1 MSNNKDD
8 NKKDEDGSVG
18 RMLIKDLPIS
28 KEFKDLLNGLGYFT
42 LYPPQQEAIEAG
54 LLDGKSMLIATPTAS
69 GKTLIAMIASVRA
82 LENGSKVVYTTPLR
96 ALANEKYDEFRL
108 LENLTFRRGKVRVM
122 ISTGDYDSS
131 GEELSDADIIIT
143 TNEKMDSLFR
153 HRASWMSDVG
163 LFVFDEVHMLADRER
178 GATLEMMLARASMSN
193 AQVLALSATVS
204 NAEEIASWLN
214 CTLIDTAWRPTR
226 LVEGVYSHGLIYYS
240 NGTTAKVATS
250 VYGASIDLA
259 MDTLKDDGQA
269 LVFVESRKKAVSL
282 ALKAAEAM
290 SSMIGESD
298 KARVKPYID
307 ELMGKDGSDL
317 AERLAEVMGK
327 CVAFHHAGLSPVARK
342 IVEDAFR
349 SRALKVLTAT
359 PTLAA
364 GVNLPARR
372 VIISS
377 ISRYDM
383 EYGVNTSITVNE
395 YKQMCGRA
403 GRPKYDAYGE
413 AIIVAGSHDVDE
425 LIEHY
430 INGRLE
436 PLRSTLVDERML
448 RMHVLASIA
457 MSDRVSIKDLS
468 DLFAHTL
475 LAKQYSARYITPKFE
490 SALEY
495 LIVEGLVEEED
506 EEEEEE
512 KEESSID
519 GDEGKNVYSKGKDK
533 DKEDGYGCRVLRATR
548 FGRRVAMLYIDP
560 ETSVLMRD
568 ALSRIRRIKD
578 KDLTL
583 ALLHIITECP
593 DFYPKLQLRSSDV
606 DEVRML
612 IDEHGDEFIYD
623 VDEHSISR
631 SLLALYAWVE
641 EYSDKHL
648 LNLGVE
654 PGDMYRMVDSA
665 DWLLYSMREL
675 ALLLGKRNLLSTID
689 RLRARVEHGIKEELL
704 ELVKLE
710 GIGRVRARALYNAG
724 FHDLKSIAD
733 ASESRL
739 ASVKGIG
746 YTLAS
751 RIKEEASRLLDK

>member
-1 MSNNKDD
+1 MSNKD
-8 NKKDEDGSVG
+8 SVSS
-18 RMLIKDLPIS
+18 MLIKDLPIS
-28 KEFKDLLNGLGYFT
+28 KEFKDLLNSLGYFT
-42 LYPPQQEAIEAG
+42 LYPPQQKAIEAG

-82 LENGSKVVYTTPLR
+82 LEHGSKVVYTTPLR

-108 LENLTFRRGKVRVM
+108 LENLALNGRSSKVRVM

-131 GEELSDADIIIT
+131 GEELGSADIIIT

-153 HRASWMSDVG
+153 HRASWISDVG

-214 CTLIDTAWRPTR
+214 SVLINTAWRPTR
-226 LVEGVYSHGLIYYS
+226 LVEGVYSHGLIHYS
-240 NGTTAKVATS
+240 NGTTTRIATS
-250 VYGASIDLA
+250 AYGAPVDLA
-259 MDTLKDDGQA
+259 IDALKDEGQA
-269 LVFVESRKKAVSL
+269 LVFAESRKKAVSL
-282 ALKAAEAM
+282 ALKAAEAIR
-290 SSMIGESD
+290 SMIGESD
-298 KARVKPYID
+298 KAKIKPYID
-307 ELMGKDGSDL
+307 ELRERDGNEL

-327 CVAFHHAGLSPVARK
+327 CVAFHHAGLSPIARR

-349 SRALKVLTAT
+349 DRALKILTAT

-383 EYGVNTSITVNE
+383 EYGANMSITVNE

-403 GRPKYDAYGE
+403 GRPKYDTYGE

-430 INGRLE
+430 ISGEPE

-448 RMHVLASIA
+448 RMHLLASIA
-457 MSDRVSIKDLS
+457 MSDSVSIKDLN

-475 LAKQYSARYITPKFE
+475 LARQYSARYITPKFE

-495 LIVEGLVEEED
+495 LVVEGLVEEELGIYRD
-506 EEEEEE
+506 DR
-512 KEESSID
+512 KSVDRSR
-519 GDEGKNVYSKGKDK
+519 DK
-533 DKEDGYGCRVLRATR
+533 DEDEDEKNGNGSRVLRATR

-560 ETSVLMRD
+560 ETAVLIRD
-568 ALSRIRRIKD
+568 ALTRIKRVKD

-593 DFYPKLQLRSSDV
+593 DFYPKLQLRSSDL
-606 DEVRML
+606 DEVKML
-612 IDEHGDEFIYD
+612 IDEYGDKFIYE

-631 SLLALYAWVE
+631 SLLALYAWIE

-665 DWLLYSMREL
+665 DWLLYSMHEL
-675 ALLLGKRNLLSTID
+675 ALLLGKKHLLSTID
-689 RLRARVEHGIKEELL
+689 RLRARVEHGVKEELL
-704 ELVKLE
+704 ELVRLE

-739 ASVKGIG
+739 ASVRGIG

-751 RIKEEASRLLDK
+751 RIREEASRLLGKDKE

>member
-1 MSNNKDD
+1 MSNK
-8 NKKDEDGSVG
+8 DGSVG
-18 RMLIKDLPIS
+18 SMLIKDLPIS
-28 KEFKDLLNGLGYFT
+28 KEFKDLLNSLGYST

-82 LENGSKVVYTTPLR
+82 LEHGSKVVYTTPLR

-108 LENLTFRRGKVRVM
+108 LESLAFNGRSSKVRVM

-131 GEELSDADIIIT
+131 GEELGSADIIIT

-153 HRASWMSDVG
+153 HRASWISDVG

-178 GATLEMMLARASMSN
+178 GATLEMMLARTSMSN

-214 CTLIDTAWRPTR
+214 SILINTEWRPTK
-226 LVEGVYSHGLIYYS
+226 LVEGVYSHGLIHYS
-240 NGTTAKVATS
+240 NGTTTKIATS
-250 VYGASIDLA
+250 AYGASIDLA
-259 MDTLKDDGQA
+259 IDALKDEGQA
-269 LVFVESRKKAVSL
+269 LVFAESRKKAVSL
-282 ALKAAEAM
+282 ALKAAEAIR
-290 SSMIGESD
+290 SMIGDSD
-298 KARVKPYID
+298 KAKIKPYID
-307 ELMGKDGSDL
+307 ELIEKDGNEL
-317 AERLAEVMGK
+317 AERLAEVMGR
-327 CVAFHHAGLSPVARK
+327 CVAFHHAGLSPIARR

-349 SRALKVLTAT
+349 DRALKILTAT

-383 EYGVNTSITVNE
+383 EYGANMSITVNE

-403 GRPKYDAYGE
+403 GRPKYDTHGE

-430 INGRLE
+430 INGEPE

-457 MSDRVSIKDLS
+457 MSDSISIKDLN

-475 LAKQYSARYITPKFE
+475 LARQYSARYITPKFE

-495 LIVEGLVEEED
+495 LVVEGLVEELGIGRDGRKNVDRDNDKD
-506 EEEEEE
+506 EENGNG
-512 KEESSID
+512 S
-519 GDEGKNVYSKGKDK
+519 
-533 DKEDGYGCRVLRATR
+533 RVLRATR

-560 ETSVLMRD
+560 ETAVLIRD
-568 ALSRIRRIKD
+568 ALTRIKRVKD

-583 ALLHIITECP
+583 ALLHLITECP

-606 DEVRML
+606 DEVKML
-612 IDEHGDEFIYD
+612 IDEYGDKFIYE

-631 SLLALYAWVE
+631 SLLALYAWIE

-665 DWLLYSMREL
+665 DWLLYSMYEL
-675 ALLLGKRNLLSTID
+675 ALLLGKKHLLSTIE
-689 RLRARVEHGIKEELL
+689 RLRARVEHGVKEELL
-704 ELVKLE
+704 ELVRLE

-739 ASVKGIG
+739 ASVRGIG

-751 RIKEEASRLLDK
+751 RIREEASRLLSKK

>member
-1 MSNNKDD
+1 MSNK
-8 NKKDEDGSVG
+8 DGSVG
-18 RMLIKDLPIS
+18 SMLIKDLPIS
-28 KEFKDLLNGLGYFT
+28 KEFKDLLNSLGYST

-82 LENGSKVVYTTPLR
+82 LEHGSKVVYTTPLR

-108 LENLTFRRGKVRVM
+108 LESLAFNGRSSKVRVM

-131 GEELSDADIIIT
+131 GEELGSADIIIT

-153 HRASWMSDVG
+153 HRASWISDVG

-178 GATLEMMLARASMSN
+178 GATLEMMLARTSMSN

-214 CTLIDTAWRPTR
+214 SILINTEWRPTK
-226 LVEGVYSHGLIYYS
+226 LVEGVYSHGLIHYS
-240 NGTTAKVATS
+240 NGTTTKIATS
-250 VYGASIDLA
+250 AYGASIDLA
-259 MDTLKDDGQA
+259 IDALKDEGQA
-269 LVFVESRKKAVSL
+269 LVFAESRKKAVSL
-282 ALKAAEAM
+282 ALKAAEAIR
-290 SSMIGESD
+290 SMIGESD
-298 KARVKPYID
+298 KAKIKPYID
-307 ELMGKDGSDL
+307 ELIEKDGNEL
-317 AERLAEVMGK
+317 AERLAEVMGR
-327 CVAFHHAGLSPVARK
+327 CVAFHHAGLSPIARR

-349 SRALKVLTAT
+349 DRALKILTAT

-383 EYGVNTSITVNE
+383 EYGANMSITVNE

-403 GRPKYDAYGE
+403 GRPKYDTHGE

-430 INGRLE
+430 INGEPE

-457 MSDRVSIKDLS
+457 MSDSISIKDLN

-475 LAKQYSARYITPKFE
+475 LARQYSARYITPKFE

-495 LIVEGLVEEED
+495 LVVEGLVEELGIGRDGRKNVDRDNDKD
-506 EEEEEE
+506 EENGNG
-512 KEESSID
+512 S
-519 GDEGKNVYSKGKDK
+519 
-533 DKEDGYGCRVLRATR
+533 RVLRATR

-560 ETSVLMRD
+560 ETAVLIRD
-568 ALSRIRRIKD
+568 ALTRIKRVKD

-583 ALLHIITECP
+583 ALLHLITECP

-606 DEVRML
+606 DEVKML
-612 IDEHGDEFIYD
+612 IDEHGDKFIYE

-631 SLLALYAWVE
+631 SLLALYAWIE

-665 DWLLYSMREL
+665 DWLLYSMYEL
-675 ALLLGKRNLLSTID
+675 ALLLGKKYLLSTI
-689 RLRARVEHGIKEELL
+689 
-704 ELVKLE
+704 
-710 GIGRVRARALYNAG
+710 
-724 FHDLKSIAD
+724 
-733 ASESRL
+733 ES
-739 ASVKGIG
+739 
-746 YTLAS
+746 
-751 RIKEEASRLLDK
+751 

>member
-1 MSNNKDD
+1 MSNK
-8 NKKDEDGSVG
+8 DGSVG
-18 RMLIKDLPIS
+18 SMLIKDLPIS
-28 KEFKDLLNGLGYFT
+28 KEFKDLLNSLGYST

-82 LENGSKVVYTTPLR
+82 LEHGSKVVYTTPLR

-108 LENLTFRRGKVRVM
+108 LESLAFNGRSSKVRVM

-131 GEELSDADIIIT
+131 GEELGSADIIIT

-153 HRASWMSDVG
+153 HRASWISDVG

-178 GATLEMMLARASMSN
+178 GATLEMMLARTSMSN

-214 CTLIDTAWRPTR
+214 SILINTEWRPTK
-226 LVEGVYSHGLIYYS
+226 LVEGVYSHGLIHYS
-240 NGTTAKVATS
+240 NGTTTKIATS
-250 VYGASIDLA
+250 AYGASIDLA
-259 MDTLKDDGQA
+259 IDALKDEGQA
-269 LVFVESRKKAVSL
+269 LVFAESRKKAVSL
-282 ALKAAEAM
+282 ALKAAEAIR
-290 SSMIGESD
+290 SMIGESD
-298 KARVKPYID
+298 KAKIKPYID
-307 ELMGKDGSDL
+307 ELIEKDGNEL
-317 AERLAEVMGK
+317 AERLAEVMGR
-327 CVAFHHAGLSPVARK
+327 CVAFHHAGLSPIARR

-349 SRALKVLTAT
+349 DRALKILTAT

-383 EYGVNTSITVNE
+383 EYGANMSITVNE

-403 GRPKYDAYGE
+403 GRPKYDTHGE

-430 INGRLE
+430 INGEPE

-457 MSDRVSIKDLS
+457 MSDSISIKDLN

-475 LAKQYSARYITPKFE
+475 LARQYSARYITPKFE

-495 LIVEGLVEEED
+495 LVVEGLVEELGIGRDGRKNVDRDNDKD
-506 EEEEEE
+506 EENGNG
-512 KEESSID
+512 S
-519 GDEGKNVYSKGKDK
+519 
-533 DKEDGYGCRVLRATR
+533 RVLRATR

-560 ETSVLMRD
+560 ETAVLIRD
-568 ALSRIRRIKD
+568 ALTRIKRVKD

-583 ALLHIITECP
+583 ALLHLITECP

-606 DEVRML
+606 DEVKML
-612 IDEHGDEFIYD
+612 IDEHGDKFIYE

-631 SLLALYAWVE
+631 SLLALYAWIE

-665 DWLLYSMREL
+665 DWLLYSMYEL
-675 ALLLGKRNLLSTID
+675 ALLLGKKYLLSTIE
-689 RLRARVEHGIKEELL
+689 RLRARVEHGVKEELL
-704 ELVKLE
+704 ELVRLE

-739 ASVKGIG
+739 ASVRGIG

-751 RIKEEASRLLDK
+751 RIREEASRLLSKK